1 MEFATN
7 GVITRVYDVGA
18 SAKMLNIITADHG
31 RIGVMVKGGRSPS
44 SKMRSISQLFTYA
57 NFEIS
62 QKGNLYCLRG

>member
-18 SAKMLNIITADHG
+18 SDKMLNIITADHG

-44 SKMRSISQLFTYA
+44 SKMRSSPAVVISPDRPTEAVALKA
-57 NFEIS
+57 
-62 QKGNLYCLRG
+62 